1 MHTSSTRQRLTA
13 LAAMAGG
20 AMAAAVGALQASGLD
35 WDDGSK
41 VETVPQHVTLGL
53 FAAALVLTIPAVL
66 ALAEYADG
74 RLRAG
79 RYGIVAGQFAVAA
92 AATVSNIRGDDASWF
107 PAVAG
112 PGNFVWVAGSIALAI
127 ALYRTA
133 RVPRPVA
140 VGLVVAYIGT
150 IPLSMIGGGI
160 IAGAYWLAVGYLL
173 SHGAIERR
181 ALEPAVT

>member
-1 MHTSSTRQRLTA
+1 MRTSTTRRRLTA

-20 AMAAAVGALQASGLD
+20 AMAAASGALQASGLD
-35 WDDGSK
+35 WDGSK
-41 VETVPQHVTLGL
+41 VETVPQHVALGL

-66 ALAEYADG
+66 ALAGYADG

-112 PGNFVWVAGSIALAI
+112 PANLVWVAGSIALAI

-140 VGLVVAYIGT
+140 VGIVGAYIGT

-160 IAGAYWLAVGYLL
+160 IAGSFWLAVGYLL

-181 ALEPAVT
+181 ALEPAAT